1 MKIFRT
7 FLVCLTFGLLGFVSI
22 SQADDIDI
30 YSDNAGNSGVPNVL
44 FVMDTGANFSS
55 SAASPCTAYS
65 AAAGGGTP
73 SLGDT
78 AGGVEQFALVDSIT
92 ALTDGA

>member
-44 FVMDTGANFSS
+44 FVMD
-55 SAASPCTAYS
+55 
-65 AAAGGGTP
+65 
-73 SLGDT
+73 
-78 AGGVEQFALVDSIT
+78 
-92 ALTDGA
+92 